1 MQEPAAGDVGNG
13 GDSGAAPAAIVDAA
27 GATKDEAGGSRK
39 GSSAASDTK
48 GEAREDGV
56 TSQVLHNVEN
66 VSHKAME
73 GAKTFGSFLFS
84 VANKAGKTVTD
95 TATKIKTTVEE
106 NVSTLLVVGRCA
118 RLGSSKGNSDFQSKV
133 PGLMTGL
140 SIYRSAR
147 KTPNRKHR
155 FSA

>member
-1 MQEPAAGDVGNG
+1 MRCFGFLQEPAAVDVGNG
-13 GDSGAAPAAIVDAA
+13 GDSGAAPAATVDAA
-27 GATKDEAGGSRK
+27 DATKDEACGSRK

-84 VANKAGKTVTD
+84 VANKAGKTVTE

-106 NVSTLLVVGRCA
+106 NVSALTFSQQTISSFLAYNFVPYVVSPLCDF
-118 RLGSSKGNSDFQSKV
+118 LG
-133 PGLMTGL
+133 T
-140 SIYRSAR
+140 
-147 KTPNRKHR
+147 
-155 FSA
+155 FSEWIPTTFSP